1 MSSSSFLDKP
11 QTPIVIDASVVINL
25 NATGRAHEIFAAFPN
40 PFLVTA
46 NAAAELSHGARNGH
60 TDSAALQQLV
70 SQSLLQTV
78 DLDPTDLAIYETL
91 IEGSAAQTLDDGEA
105 ATIAFALGASA
116 MAIIDER
123 KARNICAS
131 RFQGLHVFS
140 TVDLLLHEALHKA
153 LGKFGQID
161 AIVAALRG
169 ARMRVPPD
177 SIATVV
183 ALIGEANAAK
193 CHSLPRAAR
202 FTQAVN

>member
-11 QTPIVIDASVVINL
+11 QTPIIIDARVVINL
-25 NATGRAHEIFAAFPN
+25 NATGRAHEILAAFPN
-40 PFLVTA
+40 PFLVTV
-46 NAAAELSHGARNGH
+46 NAAAELADGARNGH
-60 TDSAALQQLV
+60 TDSAALQHLV
-70 SQSLLQTV
+70 NRGALRTV
-78 DLDPTDLAIYETL
+78 ALDPPDLAVYETL

-140 TVDLLLHEALHKA
+140 TVDLLLHDALHKA
-153 LGKFGQID
+153 LGQTGQID

-177 SIATVV
+177 KVTGVV
-183 ALIGEANAAK
+183 ALIGEVNAAT
-193 CHSLPRAAR
+193 CHSLPRAVRLA
-202 FTQAVN
+202 ASE